1 MGFDDERTD
10 AVEEANKF
18 VENQRKEAAL
28 KQAETISQ
36 MQKNREDNE
45 LVKQLAEAMGYRQ
58 QQEDIDHLKN
68 GFAALQQSIQIMVQ
82 SLQGLKT
89 EIEKTN
95 MVVNQQSQLITGA
108 NQTAA
113 GAPAAPNEA
122 KLMQLAE
129 VAQSL
134 AAAWKTIKGEPAP
147 VAGIPGFDANSL
159 MAEAIEAVHDDFSI
173 GKELR
178 GAIKNSIRKKVVG
191 NVINSVLQPDDSTHG
206 PA

>member
-18 VENQRKEAAL
+18 AESQRKEAAL
-28 KQAETISQ
+28 RQAETLNQ

-68 GFAALQQSIQIMVQ
+68 GFAALQQSIQILVQ

-95 MVVNQQSQLITGA
+95 NVVNQQSQMLMGA

-113 GAPAAPNEA
+113 GVPASSNEA
-122 KLMQLAE
+122 KLAELTNLAST
-129 VAQSL
+129 VADI
-134 AAAWKTIKGEPAP
+134 WKKIKGEPAP

-191 NVINSVLQPDDSTHG
+191 NVISSVLQPDDSHG